1 MSQLLS
7 KKIIAWY
14 QKHKRSLPWRT
25 HRNAKDRDY
34 KVLISEFMLQ
44 QTKVSTVI
52 PYFNK
57 FYKKFPNI
65 NSLAKARITSVL
77 KLWEGL
83 GYYRRAR
90 NLHLTSK
97 ILNKDFDSSLPADIN
112 QLKNLPG
119 IGDYTASAIMAIAK
133 NKSFIGIDGN
143 VKRVLSRIFA
153 IQQNKDF
160 IKNIEKKIITMKVS
174 KNCSDSLAKARI
186 TSVLKQWEGLGYYR
200 RARNLHLTSKIL
212 NKDFDSSLPAD
223 INQLKNLP
231 GIGDYTASAIMAI
244 AKNKSF
250 IGIDG
255 NAKRVLS
262 RIFAIQQ
269 NKDFIKNIEKK
280 IITMKVNK
288 NCSELMQG
296 IMEIGALLCR
306 PKKPDCQKCPIQ
318 KYCKF
323 SFRPNAE
330 IIPSRKIKEKYFYA
344 FFIEKKNQIL
354 FSYNKSF
361 NFLKE
366 MINLPLVEIE
376 KNQSLT
382 KITKTLFDKFEI
394 KNTLLKKIN
403 YNISNFKMIITIVY
417 LKNNLKFNNQN
428 FFWIDKKKINKKIL
442 SVLTKKLIEAS
453 N

>member
-77 KLWEGL
+77 KL
-83 GYYRRAR
+83 
-90 NLHLTSK
+90 
-97 ILNKDFDSSLPADIN
+97 
-112 QLKNLPG
+112 
-119 IGDYTASAIMAIAK
+119 
-133 NKSFIGIDGN
+133 
-143 VKRVLSRIFA
+143 
-153 IQQNKDF
+153 
-160 IKNIEKKIITMKVS
+160 
-174 KNCSDSLAKARI
+174 
-186 TSVLKQWEGLGYYR
+186 WEGLGYYR

-366 MINLPLVEIE
+366 MINLPLVEIV

-394 KNTLLKKIN
+394 KNTPLKKIN

>member
-143 VKRVLSRIFA
+143 AKRVLSRIFA

-174 KNCSDSLAKARI
+174 KNCSD
-186 TSVLKQWEGLGYYR
+186 
-200 RARNLHLTSKIL
+200 
-212 NKDFDSSLPAD
+212 
-223 INQLKNLP
+223 
-231 GIGDYTASAIMAI
+231 
-244 AKNKSF
+244 
-250 IGIDG
+250 
-255 NAKRVLS
+255 
-262 RIFAIQQ
+262 
-269 NKDFIKNIEKK
+269 
-280 IITMKVNK
+280 
-288 NCSELMQG
+288 LMQG
-296 IMEIGALLCR
+296 IMEIGALLCS

-394 KNTLLKKIN
+394 KNTPLKKIN

-428 FFWIDKKKINKKIL
+428 FFWIDKKKIKQKIL

>member
-143 VKRVLSRIFA
+143 AKRVLSRIFA

-174 KNCSDSLAKARI
+174 KNCSD
-186 TSVLKQWEGLGYYR
+186 
-200 RARNLHLTSKIL
+200 
-212 NKDFDSSLPAD
+212 
-223 INQLKNLP
+223 
-231 GIGDYTASAIMAI
+231 
-244 AKNKSF
+244 
-250 IGIDG
+250 
-255 NAKRVLS
+255 
-262 RIFAIQQ
+262 
-269 NKDFIKNIEKK
+269 
-280 IITMKVNK
+280 
-288 NCSELMQG
+288 LMQG
-296 IMEIGALLCR
+296 IMEIGALLCS

-428 FFWIDKKKINKKIL
+428 FFWIDKKKIKQKIL

>member
-77 KLWEGL
+77 KL
-83 GYYRRAR
+83 
-90 NLHLTSK
+90 
-97 ILNKDFDSSLPADIN
+97 
-112 QLKNLPG
+112 
-119 IGDYTASAIMAIAK
+119 
-133 NKSFIGIDGN
+133 
-143 VKRVLSRIFA
+143 
-153 IQQNKDF
+153 
-160 IKNIEKKIITMKVS
+160 
-174 KNCSDSLAKARI
+174 
-186 TSVLKQWEGLGYYR
+186 WEGLGYYR

-394 KNTLLKKIN
+394 KNTPLKKIN

>member
-25 HRNAKDRDY
+25 HRNTKDRDY

-77 KLWEGL
+77 KL
-83 GYYRRAR
+83 
-90 NLHLTSK
+90 
-97 ILNKDFDSSLPADIN
+97 
-112 QLKNLPG
+112 
-119 IGDYTASAIMAIAK
+119 
-133 NKSFIGIDGN
+133 
-143 VKRVLSRIFA
+143 
-153 IQQNKDF
+153 
-160 IKNIEKKIITMKVS
+160 
-174 KNCSDSLAKARI
+174 
-186 TSVLKQWEGLGYYR
+186 WEGLGYYR

>member
-174 KNCSDSLAKARI
+174 KNCSD
-186 TSVLKQWEGLGYYR
+186 
-200 RARNLHLTSKIL
+200 
-212 NKDFDSSLPAD
+212 
-223 INQLKNLP
+223 
-231 GIGDYTASAIMAI
+231 
-244 AKNKSF
+244 
-250 IGIDG
+250 
-255 NAKRVLS
+255 
-262 RIFAIQQ
+262 
-269 NKDFIKNIEKK
+269 
-280 IITMKVNK
+280 
-288 NCSELMQG
+288 LMQG
-296 IMEIGALLCR
+296 IMEIGALLCS

-323 SFRPNAE
+323 SFRPNAK

-428 FFWIDKKKINKKIL
+428 FFWIDKKKIKQKIL

>member
-25 HRNAKDRDY
+25 HRNTKDRDY

-65 NSLAKARITSVL
+65 N
-77 KLWEGL
+77 
-83 GYYRRAR
+83 
-90 NLHLTSK
+90 
-97 ILNKDFDSSLPADIN
+97 
-112 QLKNLPG
+112 
-119 IGDYTASAIMAIAK
+119 
-133 NKSFIGIDGN
+133 
-143 VKRVLSRIFA
+143 
-153 IQQNKDF
+153 
-160 IKNIEKKIITMKVS
+160 
-174 KNCSDSLAKARI
+174 SLAKARI

-280 IITMKVNK
+280 IITMKVSK
-288 NCSELMQG
+288 NCSDLMQG
-296 IMEIGALLCR
+296 IMEIGALLCS

-394 KNTLLKKIN
+394 KNTPLKKIN

-428 FFWIDKKKINKKIL
+428 FFWIDKKKIKQKIL

>member
-1 MSQLLS
+1 MSRLLS

-97 ILNKDFDSSLPADIN
+97 ILNKNFDSSLPADIN

-143 VKRVLSRIFA
+143 VKRVLSRIYA

-160 IKNIEKKIITMKVS
+160 IKNIEKKITTMQVS
-174 KNCSDSLAKARI
+174 KNCSD
-186 TSVLKQWEGLGYYR
+186 
-200 RARNLHLTSKIL
+200 
-212 NKDFDSSLPAD
+212 
-223 INQLKNLP
+223 
-231 GIGDYTASAIMAI
+231 
-244 AKNKSF
+244 
-250 IGIDG
+250 
-255 NAKRVLS
+255 
-262 RIFAIQQ
+262 
-269 NKDFIKNIEKK
+269 
-280 IITMKVNK
+280 
-288 NCSELMQG
+288 LMQG
-296 IMEIGALLCR
+296 IMEIGALLCN

-323 SFRPNAE
+323 SFQPNTE

-366 MINLPLVEIE
+366 MINLPLVEIK
-376 KNQSLT
+376 KNYSLT

-394 KNTLLKKIN
+394 KNTPLKKIN

-428 FFWIDKKKINKKIL
+428 FFWIDKKKLNKKIV

-453 N
+453 G

>member
-65 NSLAKARITSVL
+65 S
-77 KLWEGL
+77 
-83 GYYRRAR
+83 
-90 NLHLTSK
+90 
-97 ILNKDFDSSLPADIN
+97 
-112 QLKNLPG
+112 
-119 IGDYTASAIMAIAK
+119 
-133 NKSFIGIDGN
+133 
-143 VKRVLSRIFA
+143 
-153 IQQNKDF
+153 
-160 IKNIEKKIITMKVS
+160 
-174 KNCSDSLAKARI
+174 SLAKARI

-280 IITMKVNK
+280 IITMKVSK
-288 NCSELMQG
+288 NCSDLMQG
-296 IMEIGALLCR
+296 IMEIGALLCS

>member
-25 HRNAKDRDY
+25 HRNTKDRDY

-65 NSLAKARITSVL
+65 S
-77 KLWEGL
+77 
-83 GYYRRAR
+83 
-90 NLHLTSK
+90 
-97 ILNKDFDSSLPADIN
+97 
-112 QLKNLPG
+112 
-119 IGDYTASAIMAIAK
+119 
-133 NKSFIGIDGN
+133 
-143 VKRVLSRIFA
+143 
-153 IQQNKDF
+153 
-160 IKNIEKKIITMKVS
+160 
-174 KNCSDSLAKARI
+174 SLAKARI

-394 KNTLLKKIN
+394 KNTPLKKIN

>member
-1 MSQLLS
+1 MSRLLS

-97 ILNKDFDSSLPADIN
+97 ILNKNFDSSLPADIN

-143 VKRVLSRIFA
+143 VKRVLSRIYA

-160 IKNIEKKIITMKVS
+160 IKNIEKKITTMKVS
-174 KNCSDSLAKARI
+174 KNCSD
-186 TSVLKQWEGLGYYR
+186 
-200 RARNLHLTSKIL
+200 
-212 NKDFDSSLPAD
+212 
-223 INQLKNLP
+223 
-231 GIGDYTASAIMAI
+231 
-244 AKNKSF
+244 
-250 IGIDG
+250 
-255 NAKRVLS
+255 
-262 RIFAIQQ
+262 
-269 NKDFIKNIEKK
+269 
-280 IITMKVNK
+280 
-288 NCSELMQG
+288 LMQG
-296 IMEIGALLCR
+296 IMEIGALLCN

-323 SFRPNAE
+323 SFQPNAE

-344 FFIEKKNQIL
+344 FFVEKKNQIL

-366 MINLPLVEIE
+366 MINLPLVEIK
-376 KNQSLT
+376 KNYSLT

-394 KNTLLKKIN
+394 KNTPLKKIN

-428 FFWIDKKKINKKIL
+428 FFWIDKKKLNQKIV
-442 SVLTKKLIEAS
+442 SVLTKKLIEVS
-453 N
+453 G

>member
-25 HRNAKDRDY
+25 HRNTKDRDY

-174 KNCSDSLAKARI
+174 KNCSD
-186 TSVLKQWEGLGYYR
+186 
-200 RARNLHLTSKIL
+200 
-212 NKDFDSSLPAD
+212 
-223 INQLKNLP
+223 
-231 GIGDYTASAIMAI
+231 
-244 AKNKSF
+244 
-250 IGIDG
+250 
-255 NAKRVLS
+255 
-262 RIFAIQQ
+262 
-269 NKDFIKNIEKK
+269 
-280 IITMKVNK
+280 
-288 NCSELMQG
+288 LMQG
-296 IMEIGALLCR
+296 IMEIGALLCS

-394 KNTLLKKIN
+394 KNTPLKKIN

-428 FFWIDKKKINKKIL
+428 FFWIDKKKIKQKIL

>member
-65 NSLAKARITSVL
+65 SSLAKARITSVL
-77 KLWEGL
+77 KQWEGL

-174 KNCSDSLAKARI
+174 KNCSD
-186 TSVLKQWEGLGYYR
+186 
-200 RARNLHLTSKIL
+200 
-212 NKDFDSSLPAD
+212 
-223 INQLKNLP
+223 
-231 GIGDYTASAIMAI
+231 
-244 AKNKSF
+244 
-250 IGIDG
+250 
-255 NAKRVLS
+255 
-262 RIFAIQQ
+262 
-269 NKDFIKNIEKK
+269 
-280 IITMKVNK
+280 
-288 NCSELMQG
+288 LMQG
-296 IMEIGALLCR
+296 IMEIGALLCS

-394 KNTLLKKIN
+394 KNTPLKKIN

>member
-25 HRNAKDRDY
+25 HRNTKDRDY

-65 NSLAKARITSVL
+65 S
-77 KLWEGL
+77 
-83 GYYRRAR
+83 
-90 NLHLTSK
+90 
-97 ILNKDFDSSLPADIN
+97 
-112 QLKNLPG
+112 
-119 IGDYTASAIMAIAK
+119 
-133 NKSFIGIDGN
+133 
-143 VKRVLSRIFA
+143 
-153 IQQNKDF
+153 
-160 IKNIEKKIITMKVS
+160 
-174 KNCSDSLAKARI
+174 SLAKARI

-255 NAKRVLS
+255 NVKRVLS

>member
-1 MSQLLS
+1 MSRLLS

-97 ILNKDFDSSLPADIN
+97 ILNKNFDSSLPEDIN

-143 VKRVLSRIFA
+143 VKRVLSRIYA

-160 IKNIEKKIITMKVS
+160 IKNIEKKITTMKVS
-174 KNCSDSLAKARI
+174 KNCSD
-186 TSVLKQWEGLGYYR
+186 
-200 RARNLHLTSKIL
+200 
-212 NKDFDSSLPAD
+212 
-223 INQLKNLP
+223 
-231 GIGDYTASAIMAI
+231 
-244 AKNKSF
+244 
-250 IGIDG
+250 
-255 NAKRVLS
+255 
-262 RIFAIQQ
+262 
-269 NKDFIKNIEKK
+269 
-280 IITMKVNK
+280 
-288 NCSELMQG
+288 LMQG
-296 IMEIGALLCR
+296 IMEIGALLCN

-323 SFRPNAE
+323 SFQPNTE

-366 MINLPLVEIE
+366 MINLPLVEIK
-376 KNQSLT
+376 KNYSLT

-394 KNTLLKKIN
+394 KNTPLKKIN

-428 FFWIDKKKINKKIL
+428 FFWIDKKKLNKKIV

-453 N
+453 G

>member
-1 MSQLLS
+1 MSRLLS

-143 VKRVLSRIFA
+143 VKRVLSRIYA

-160 IKNIEKKIITMKVS
+160 IKNIEKKITTMKVS
-174 KNCSDSLAKARI
+174 KNCSD
-186 TSVLKQWEGLGYYR
+186 
-200 RARNLHLTSKIL
+200 
-212 NKDFDSSLPAD
+212 
-223 INQLKNLP
+223 
-231 GIGDYTASAIMAI
+231 
-244 AKNKSF
+244 
-250 IGIDG
+250 
-255 NAKRVLS
+255 
-262 RIFAIQQ
+262 
-269 NKDFIKNIEKK
+269 
-280 IITMKVNK
+280 
-288 NCSELMQG
+288 LMQG
-296 IMEIGALLCR
+296 IMEIGALLCN

-323 SFRPNAE
+323 SFQPNTE

-366 MINLPLVEIE
+366 MINLPLVEIK
-376 KNQSLT
+376 KNYSLT

-394 KNTLLKKIN
+394 KNTPLKKIN

-428 FFWIDKKKINKKIL
+428 FFWIDKKKLNKKIV
-442 SVLTKKLIEAS
+442 SVLTKKLIEVS
-453 N
+453 D

>member
-25 HRNAKDRDY
+25 HRNTKDRDY

-143 VKRVLSRIFA
+143 AKRVLSRIFA

-174 KNCSDSLAKARI
+174 KNCSD
-186 TSVLKQWEGLGYYR
+186 
-200 RARNLHLTSKIL
+200 
-212 NKDFDSSLPAD
+212 
-223 INQLKNLP
+223 
-231 GIGDYTASAIMAI
+231 
-244 AKNKSF
+244 
-250 IGIDG
+250 
-255 NAKRVLS
+255 
-262 RIFAIQQ
+262 
-269 NKDFIKNIEKK
+269 
-280 IITMKVNK
+280 
-288 NCSELMQG
+288 LMQG

>member
-25 HRNAKDRDY
+25 HRNTKDRDY

-65 NSLAKARITSVL
+65 SSLAKARITSVL
-77 KLWEGL
+77 KQWEGL

-174 KNCSDSLAKARI
+174 KNCSD
-186 TSVLKQWEGLGYYR
+186 
-200 RARNLHLTSKIL
+200 
-212 NKDFDSSLPAD
+212 
-223 INQLKNLP
+223 
-231 GIGDYTASAIMAI
+231 
-244 AKNKSF
+244 
-250 IGIDG
+250 
-255 NAKRVLS
+255 
-262 RIFAIQQ
+262 
-269 NKDFIKNIEKK
+269 
-280 IITMKVNK
+280 
-288 NCSELMQG
+288 LMQG
-296 IMEIGALLCR
+296 IMEIGALLCS

-428 FFWIDKKKINKKIL
+428 FFWIDKKKKSNKKFYQF
-442 SVLTKKLIEAS
+442 
-453 N
+453 

>member
-1 MSQLLS
+1 MSRLLS

-97 ILNKDFDSSLPADIN
+97 ILNKNFDSSLPADIN

-143 VKRVLSRIFA
+143 VKRVLSRIYA

-160 IKNIEKKIITMKVS
+160 IKNIEKKITTMKVS
-174 KNCSDSLAKARI
+174 KNCSD
-186 TSVLKQWEGLGYYR
+186 
-200 RARNLHLTSKIL
+200 
-212 NKDFDSSLPAD
+212 
-223 INQLKNLP
+223 
-231 GIGDYTASAIMAI
+231 
-244 AKNKSF
+244 
-250 IGIDG
+250 
-255 NAKRVLS
+255 
-262 RIFAIQQ
+262 
-269 NKDFIKNIEKK
+269 
-280 IITMKVNK
+280 
-288 NCSELMQG
+288 LMQG
-296 IMEIGALLCR
+296 IMEIGALLCN

-323 SFRPNAE
+323 SFQPNTE

-366 MINLPLVEIE
+366 MINLPLVEIK
-376 KNQSLT
+376 KNYSLT

-394 KNTLLKKIN
+394 KNTPLKKIN

-428 FFWIDKKKINKKIL
+428 FFWIDKKKLKKKIV

-453 N
+453 G

>member
-1 MSQLLS
+1 MSRLLS

-97 ILNKDFDSSLPADIN
+97 ILNKNFDSSLPADIN

-143 VKRVLSRIFA
+143 VKRVLSRIYA

-160 IKNIEKKIITMKVS
+160 IKNIEKKITTMKVS
-174 KNCSDSLAKARI
+174 KNCSD
-186 TSVLKQWEGLGYYR
+186 
-200 RARNLHLTSKIL
+200 
-212 NKDFDSSLPAD
+212 
-223 INQLKNLP
+223 
-231 GIGDYTASAIMAI
+231 
-244 AKNKSF
+244 
-250 IGIDG
+250 
-255 NAKRVLS
+255 
-262 RIFAIQQ
+262 
-269 NKDFIKNIEKK
+269 
-280 IITMKVNK
+280 
-288 NCSELMQG
+288 LMQG
-296 IMEIGALLCR
+296 IMEIGALLCN

-323 SFRPNAE
+323 SFQPNTE

-366 MINLPLVEIE
+366 MINLPLVEIK
-376 KNQSLT
+376 KNYSLT

-394 KNTLLKKIN
+394 KNTPLKKIN

-428 FFWIDKKKINKKIL
+428 FFWIDKKKLNKKIV

-453 N
+453 G

>member
-25 HRNAKDRDY
+25 HRNTKDRDY

-174 KNCSDSLAKARI
+174 KNCSD
-186 TSVLKQWEGLGYYR
+186 
-200 RARNLHLTSKIL
+200 
-212 NKDFDSSLPAD
+212 
-223 INQLKNLP
+223 
-231 GIGDYTASAIMAI
+231 
-244 AKNKSF
+244 
-250 IGIDG
+250 
-255 NAKRVLS
+255 
-262 RIFAIQQ
+262 
-269 NKDFIKNIEKK
+269 
-280 IITMKVNK
+280 
-288 NCSELMQG
+288 LMQG
-296 IMEIGALLCR
+296 IMEIGALLCS

>member
-65 NSLAKARITSVL
+65 SSLAKARITSVL
-77 KLWEGL
+77 KQWEGL

-174 KNCSDSLAKARI
+174 KNCSD
-186 TSVLKQWEGLGYYR
+186 
-200 RARNLHLTSKIL
+200 
-212 NKDFDSSLPAD
+212 
-223 INQLKNLP
+223 
-231 GIGDYTASAIMAI
+231 
-244 AKNKSF
+244 
-250 IGIDG
+250 
-255 NAKRVLS
+255 
-262 RIFAIQQ
+262 
-269 NKDFIKNIEKK
+269 
-280 IITMKVNK
+280 
-288 NCSELMQG
+288 LMQG
-296 IMEIGALLCR
+296 IMEIGALLCS

-344 FFIEKKNQIL
+344 FFIEKK
-354 FSYNKSF
+354 KSNSIF
-361 NFLKE
+361 
-366 MINLPLVEIE
+366 I
-376 KNQSLT
+376 
-382 KITKTLFDKFEI
+382 
-394 KNTLLKKIN
+394 
-403 YNISNFKMIITIVY
+403 
-417 LKNNLKFNNQN
+417 
-428 FFWIDKKKINKKIL
+428 
-442 SVLTKKLIEAS
+442 
-453 N
+453 

>member
-1 MSQLLS
+1 MSRLLS

-97 ILNKDFDSSLPADIN
+97 ILNKNFDSSLPADIN

-143 VKRVLSRIFA
+143 VKRVLSRIYA

-160 IKNIEKKIITMKVS
+160 IKNIEKKITTMKVS
-174 KNCSDSLAKARI
+174 KNCSD
-186 TSVLKQWEGLGYYR
+186 
-200 RARNLHLTSKIL
+200 
-212 NKDFDSSLPAD
+212 
-223 INQLKNLP
+223 
-231 GIGDYTASAIMAI
+231 
-244 AKNKSF
+244 
-250 IGIDG
+250 
-255 NAKRVLS
+255 
-262 RIFAIQQ
+262 
-269 NKDFIKNIEKK
+269 
-280 IITMKVNK
+280 
-288 NCSELMQG
+288 LMQG
-296 IMEIGALLCR
+296 IMEIGALLCN

-323 SFRPNAE
+323 SFQPNTE

-366 MINLPLVEIE
+366 MINLPLVEIK
-376 KNQSLT
+376 KNYSLT

-394 KNTLLKKIN
+394 KNTPLKKIN

-428 FFWIDKKKINKKIL
+428 FFWIDKKKLNKKIV
-442 SVLTKKLIEAS
+442 SVLAKKLIEAS
-453 N
+453 G

>member
-1 MSQLLS
+1 MSRLLS

-97 ILNKDFDSSLPADIN
+97 ILNKNFDSSLPADIN

-143 VKRVLSRIFA
+143 VKRVLSRIYA

-160 IKNIEKKIITMKVS
+160 IKNIEKKITTMKVS
-174 KNCSDSLAKARI
+174 KNCSD
-186 TSVLKQWEGLGYYR
+186 
-200 RARNLHLTSKIL
+200 
-212 NKDFDSSLPAD
+212 
-223 INQLKNLP
+223 
-231 GIGDYTASAIMAI
+231 
-244 AKNKSF
+244 
-250 IGIDG
+250 
-255 NAKRVLS
+255 
-262 RIFAIQQ
+262 
-269 NKDFIKNIEKK
+269 
-280 IITMKVNK
+280 
-288 NCSELMQG
+288 LMQG
-296 IMEIGALLCR
+296 IMEIGALLCN

-323 SFRPNAE
+323 SFQPNTE

-366 MINLPLVEIE
+366 MINLPLVEIK
-376 KNQSLT
+376 KNYSLT

-394 KNTLLKKIN
+394 KNIPLKKIN

-428 FFWIDKKKINKKIL
+428 FFWIDKKKLNKKIV

-453 N
+453 G

>member
-77 KLWEGL
+77 KL
-83 GYYRRAR
+83 
-90 NLHLTSK
+90 
-97 ILNKDFDSSLPADIN
+97 
-112 QLKNLPG
+112 
-119 IGDYTASAIMAIAK
+119 
-133 NKSFIGIDGN
+133 
-143 VKRVLSRIFA
+143 
-153 IQQNKDF
+153 
-160 IKNIEKKIITMKVS
+160 
-174 KNCSDSLAKARI
+174 
-186 TSVLKQWEGLGYYR
+186 WEGLGYYR

>member
-174 KNCSDSLAKARI
+174 KNCSD
-186 TSVLKQWEGLGYYR
+186 
-200 RARNLHLTSKIL
+200 
-212 NKDFDSSLPAD
+212 
-223 INQLKNLP
+223 
-231 GIGDYTASAIMAI
+231 
-244 AKNKSF
+244 
-250 IGIDG
+250 
-255 NAKRVLS
+255 
-262 RIFAIQQ
+262 
-269 NKDFIKNIEKK
+269 
-280 IITMKVNK
+280 
-288 NCSELMQG
+288 LMQG
-296 IMEIGALLCR
+296 IMEIGALLCS

>member
-77 KLWEGL
+77 KL
-83 GYYRRAR
+83 
-90 NLHLTSK
+90 
-97 ILNKDFDSSLPADIN
+97 
-112 QLKNLPG
+112 
-119 IGDYTASAIMAIAK
+119 
-133 NKSFIGIDGN
+133 
-143 VKRVLSRIFA
+143 
-153 IQQNKDF
+153 
-160 IKNIEKKIITMKVS
+160 
-174 KNCSDSLAKARI
+174 
-186 TSVLKQWEGLGYYR
+186 WEGLGYYR

-376 KNQSLT
+376 KNHSLT

-394 KNTLLKKIN
+394 KNTPLKKIN

>member
-1 MSQLLS
+1 MSRLLS

-97 ILNKDFDSSLPADIN
+97 ILNKNFDSSLPADIN

-143 VKRVLSRIFA
+143 VKRVLSRIYA

-160 IKNIEKKIITMKVS
+160 IKNIEKKITTMKVS
-174 KNCSDSLAKARI
+174 KNCSD
-186 TSVLKQWEGLGYYR
+186 
-200 RARNLHLTSKIL
+200 
-212 NKDFDSSLPAD
+212 
-223 INQLKNLP
+223 
-231 GIGDYTASAIMAI
+231 
-244 AKNKSF
+244 
-250 IGIDG
+250 
-255 NAKRVLS
+255 
-262 RIFAIQQ
+262 
-269 NKDFIKNIEKK
+269 
-280 IITMKVNK
+280 
-288 NCSELMQG
+288 LMQG
-296 IMEIGALLCR
+296 IMEIGALLCN

-323 SFRPNAE
+323 SFQPNTE

-366 MINLPLVEIE
+366 MINLPLVEIK
-376 KNQSLT
+376 KNYSLT

-394 KNTLLKKIN
+394 KNTPLKKIN

-428 FFWIDKKKINKKIL
+428 FFWIDKKKIKKKIV

-453 N
+453 G

>member
-65 NSLAKARITSVL
+65 SSLAKARITSVL
-77 KLWEGL
+77 KQWEGL

-174 KNCSDSLAKARI
+174 KNCSD
-186 TSVLKQWEGLGYYR
+186 
-200 RARNLHLTSKIL
+200 
-212 NKDFDSSLPAD
+212 
-223 INQLKNLP
+223 
-231 GIGDYTASAIMAI
+231 
-244 AKNKSF
+244 
-250 IGIDG
+250 
-255 NAKRVLS
+255 
-262 RIFAIQQ
+262 
-269 NKDFIKNIEKK
+269 
-280 IITMKVNK
+280 
-288 NCSELMQG
+288 LMQG
-296 IMEIGALLCR
+296 IMEIGALLCS

-394 KNTLLKKIN
+394 KNTPLKKIN

-428 FFWIDKKKINKKIL
+428 FFWIDKKKIKQKIL

>member
-65 NSLAKARITSVL
+65 S
-77 KLWEGL
+77 
-83 GYYRRAR
+83 
-90 NLHLTSK
+90 
-97 ILNKDFDSSLPADIN
+97 
-112 QLKNLPG
+112 
-119 IGDYTASAIMAIAK
+119 
-133 NKSFIGIDGN
+133 
-143 VKRVLSRIFA
+143 
-153 IQQNKDF
+153 
-160 IKNIEKKIITMKVS
+160 
-174 KNCSDSLAKARI
+174 SLAKARI

>member
-25 HRNAKDRDY
+25 HRNTKDRDY

-77 KLWEGL
+77 KL
-83 GYYRRAR
+83 
-90 NLHLTSK
+90 
-97 ILNKDFDSSLPADIN
+97 
-112 QLKNLPG
+112 
-119 IGDYTASAIMAIAK
+119 
-133 NKSFIGIDGN
+133 
-143 VKRVLSRIFA
+143 
-153 IQQNKDF
+153 
-160 IKNIEKKIITMKVS
+160 
-174 KNCSDSLAKARI
+174 
-186 TSVLKQWEGLGYYR
+186 WEGLGYYR

-428 FFWIDKKKINKKIL
+428 FFWIDKKKIKQKIL

>member
-25 HRNAKDRDY
+25 HRNTKDRDY

-65 NSLAKARITSVL
+65 SSLAKARITSVL
-77 KLWEGL
+77 KQWEGL

-174 KNCSDSLAKARI
+174 KNCSD
-186 TSVLKQWEGLGYYR
+186 
-200 RARNLHLTSKIL
+200 
-212 NKDFDSSLPAD
+212 
-223 INQLKNLP
+223 
-231 GIGDYTASAIMAI
+231 
-244 AKNKSF
+244 
-250 IGIDG
+250 
-255 NAKRVLS
+255 
-262 RIFAIQQ
+262 
-269 NKDFIKNIEKK
+269 
-280 IITMKVNK
+280 
-288 NCSELMQG
+288 LMQG
-296 IMEIGALLCR
+296 IMEIGALLCS

-394 KNTLLKKIN
+394 KNTPLKKIN

-428 FFWIDKKKINKKIL
+428 FFWIDKKKIKQKIL

>member
-1 MSQLLS
+1 MSRLLS

-97 ILNKDFDSSLPADIN
+97 ILNKNFDSSLPADIN

-143 VKRVLSRIFA
+143 VKRVLSRIYA

-160 IKNIEKKIITMKVS
+160 IKNIEKKITTMKVS
-174 KNCSDSLAKARI
+174 KNCSD
-186 TSVLKQWEGLGYYR
+186 
-200 RARNLHLTSKIL
+200 
-212 NKDFDSSLPAD
+212 
-223 INQLKNLP
+223 
-231 GIGDYTASAIMAI
+231 
-244 AKNKSF
+244 
-250 IGIDG
+250 
-255 NAKRVLS
+255 
-262 RIFAIQQ
+262 
-269 NKDFIKNIEKK
+269 
-280 IITMKVNK
+280 
-288 NCSELMQG
+288 LMQG
-296 IMEIGALLCR
+296 IMEIGALLCN

-323 SFRPNAE
+323 SFQPNTE

-344 FFIEKKNQIL
+344 FFIEKKKPNSIFIQ
-354 FSYNKSF
+354 
-361 NFLKE
+361 
-366 MINLPLVEIE
+366 
-376 KNQSLT
+376 
-382 KITKTLFDKFEI
+382 
-394 KNTLLKKIN
+394 
-403 YNISNFKMIITIVY
+403 
-417 LKNNLKFNNQN
+417 
-428 FFWIDKKKINKKIL
+428 
-442 SVLTKKLIEAS
+442 
-453 N
+453 

>member
-1 MSQLLS
+1 MSRLLS

-65 NSLAKARITSVL
+65 NSLGKARITSVL

-97 ILNKDFDSSLPADIN
+97 ILNKNFDSSLPADIN

-143 VKRVLSRIFA
+143 VKRVLSRIYA

-160 IKNIEKKIITMKVS
+160 IKNIEKKITTMKVS
-174 KNCSDSLAKARI
+174 KNCSD
-186 TSVLKQWEGLGYYR
+186 
-200 RARNLHLTSKIL
+200 
-212 NKDFDSSLPAD
+212 
-223 INQLKNLP
+223 
-231 GIGDYTASAIMAI
+231 
-244 AKNKSF
+244 
-250 IGIDG
+250 
-255 NAKRVLS
+255 
-262 RIFAIQQ
+262 
-269 NKDFIKNIEKK
+269 
-280 IITMKVNK
+280 
-288 NCSELMQG
+288 LMQG
-296 IMEIGALLCR
+296 IMEIGALLCN

-323 SFRPNAE
+323 SFQPNTE
-330 IIPSRKIKEKYFYA
+330 IITSRKIKEKYFYA

-366 MINLPLVEIE
+366 MINLPLVEIK
-376 KNQSLT
+376 KNYSLT

-394 KNTLLKKIN
+394 KNTPLKKIN

-428 FFWIDKKKINKKIL
+428 FFWIDKKKLNKKIV

-453 N
+453 G

>member
-25 HRNAKDRDY
+25 HRNTKDRDY

-143 VKRVLSRIFA
+143 V
-153 IQQNKDF
+153 
-160 IKNIEKKIITMKVS
+160 
-174 KNCSDSLAKARI
+174 
-186 TSVLKQWEGLGYYR
+186 
-200 RARNLHLTSKIL
+200 
-212 NKDFDSSLPAD
+212 
-223 INQLKNLP
+223 
-231 GIGDYTASAIMAI
+231 
-244 AKNKSF
+244 
-250 IGIDG
+250 
-255 NAKRVLS
+255 KRVLS

-428 FFWIDKKKINKKIL
+428 FFWIDKKKIKQKIL

>member
-1 MSQLLS
+1 MSRLLS

-97 ILNKDFDSSLPADIN
+97 ILNKNFDSSLPADIN

-143 VKRVLSRIFA
+143 VKRVLSRIYA

-160 IKNIEKKIITMKVS
+160 IKNIEKKITTMKVS
-174 KNCSDSLAKARI
+174 KNCSD
-186 TSVLKQWEGLGYYR
+186 
-200 RARNLHLTSKIL
+200 
-212 NKDFDSSLPAD
+212 
-223 INQLKNLP
+223 
-231 GIGDYTASAIMAI
+231 
-244 AKNKSF
+244 
-250 IGIDG
+250 
-255 NAKRVLS
+255 
-262 RIFAIQQ
+262 
-269 NKDFIKNIEKK
+269 
-280 IITMKVNK
+280 
-288 NCSELMQG
+288 LMQG
-296 IMEIGALLCR
+296 IMEIGALLCN

-323 SFRPNAE
+323 SFQPNTE

-366 MINLPLVEIE
+366 MINLPLVEIK
-376 KNQSLT
+376 KNYSLT
-382 KITKTLFDKFEI
+382 KITKTLFDTFEI
-394 KNTLLKKIN
+394 KNTPLKKIN

-428 FFWIDKKKINKKIL
+428 FFWIDKKKLNKKIV
-442 SVLTKKLIEAS
+442 SVLAKKLIEAS
-453 N
+453 G

>member
-174 KNCSDSLAKARI
+174 KNCSD
-186 TSVLKQWEGLGYYR
+186 
-200 RARNLHLTSKIL
+200 
-212 NKDFDSSLPAD
+212 
-223 INQLKNLP
+223 
-231 GIGDYTASAIMAI
+231 
-244 AKNKSF
+244 
-250 IGIDG
+250 
-255 NAKRVLS
+255 
-262 RIFAIQQ
+262 
-269 NKDFIKNIEKK
+269 
-280 IITMKVNK
+280 
-288 NCSELMQG
+288 LMQG

-394 KNTLLKKIN
+394 KNTPLKKIN

-428 FFWIDKKKINKKIL
+428 FFWIDKKKIKQKIL

>member
-65 NSLAKARITSVL
+65 SSLAKARITSVL
-77 KLWEGL
+77 KQWEGL

-174 KNCSDSLAKARI
+174 KNCSD
-186 TSVLKQWEGLGYYR
+186 
-200 RARNLHLTSKIL
+200 
-212 NKDFDSSLPAD
+212 
-223 INQLKNLP
+223 
-231 GIGDYTASAIMAI
+231 
-244 AKNKSF
+244 
-250 IGIDG
+250 
-255 NAKRVLS
+255 
-262 RIFAIQQ
+262 
-269 NKDFIKNIEKK
+269 
-280 IITMKVNK
+280 
-288 NCSELMQG
+288 LMQG
-296 IMEIGALLCR
+296 IMEIGALLCS

-442 SVLTKKLIEAS
+442 SILTKKLI
-453 N
+453 

>member
-25 HRNAKDRDY
+25 HRNTKDRDY

-143 VKRVLSRIFA
+143 AKRVLSRIFA

-174 KNCSDSLAKARI
+174 KNCSD
-186 TSVLKQWEGLGYYR
+186 
-200 RARNLHLTSKIL
+200 
-212 NKDFDSSLPAD
+212 
-223 INQLKNLP
+223 
-231 GIGDYTASAIMAI
+231 
-244 AKNKSF
+244 
-250 IGIDG
+250 
-255 NAKRVLS
+255 
-262 RIFAIQQ
+262 
-269 NKDFIKNIEKK
+269 
-280 IITMKVNK
+280 
-288 NCSELMQG
+288 LMQG
-296 IMEIGALLCR
+296 IMEIGALLCS